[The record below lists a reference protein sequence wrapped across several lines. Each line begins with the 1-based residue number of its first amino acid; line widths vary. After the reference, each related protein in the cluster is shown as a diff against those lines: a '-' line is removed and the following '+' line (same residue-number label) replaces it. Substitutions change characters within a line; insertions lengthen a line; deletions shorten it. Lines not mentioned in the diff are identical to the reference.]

1 MLLQGKDKSNRGK
14 VKRKS
19 PNLFLKNPSS
29 VGSEHPDYIG
39 RVGGSP
45 DISSRSAPTLA
56 SEKSGAFFL
65 KKNKKAFNA
74 IYDFIINSKF

>member
-39 RVGGSP
+39 RVGGSNP
-45 DISSRSAPTLA
+45 SAPTLA